1 MTGKKTLGFKVTL
14 RKSATSRNKY
24 YVSNKTSGEDNKKV
38 KKLSNTT
45 QNNQEADVKPE
56 TCLCGKKFAN
66 RKSLINH
73 KPKFKECK
81 ALYTEERQSDPTKVT
96 CIYCG
101 KKYKNRKNVRNH
113 IQQVEYCKNLH
124 EKIKRKHL
132 AKKMKN
138 SLRKRNLNARNV
150 TQNLSL
156 KTAFKCIS
164 PSSTIMYECNNNR

>member
-1 MTGKKTLGFKVTL
+1 MNGNKTLGFKVTL

-73 KPKFKECK
+73 KSKFKECK

-124 EKIKRKHL
+124 EKL
-132 AKKMKN
+132 KKKTLSKEDEELIEKKEFECQKCNTKFVTKN
-138 SLRKRNLNARNV
+138 SLQV
-150 TQNLSL
+150 H
-156 KTAFKCIS
+156 IS
-164 PSSTIMYECNNNR
+164 KFNHHV